1 MNGNVNMKQITDI
14 LKKNGKELT
23 IIHELIITR
32 YDENIIVK
40 VYQEQSNHKD
50 DSLTN
55 ENQFWIAYNDDLIQ
69 FESVENLIIISQH
82 KKIPISAI
90 LEIAKVCNLSVD
102 YLHQHSYYK
111 LQYNLYNELN
121 RIDSGKTKRNRY

>member
-1 MNGNVNMKQITDI
+1 MNGNVNMKQMTDI
-14 LKKNGKELT
+14 LKKNGKELN
-23 IIHELIITR
+23 IIHELIIPR

-55 ENQFWIAYNDDLIQ
+55 ENQFWIACNDDLIQ

-82 KKIPISAI
+82 KELPISAI
-90 LEIAKVCNLSVD
+90 LSIAQICNLSVD
-102 YLHQHSYYK
+102 CLH
-111 LQYNLYNELN
+111 
-121 RIDSGKTKRNRY
+121 